1 MTASV
6 WIAGGQALLT
16 LAMAWIGWS
25 VRSIKACIKK
35 DIELVGLQVSTLE
48 RRLTTAE
55 SKIDEKVSDEEWIR
69 ESMKLRNDVQQ
80 MGLVLAR
87 IEGKTDSTLLVAS
100 GVNRLAEAVE
110 KMAGDDDGK
119 E

>member
-1 MTASV
+1 MTASY

-16 LAMAWIGWS
+16 IAMAWIGWS

-35 DIELVGLQVSTLE
+35 DIELVGVQVADLE
-48 RRLTTAE
+48 RRMTNTE
-55 SKIDEKVSDEEWIR
+55 NDVKEKVSDEEWIR

-80 MGLVLAR
+80 MGIVLAR

-110 KMAGDDDGK
+110 KMAGDEDGK
-119 E
+119 D